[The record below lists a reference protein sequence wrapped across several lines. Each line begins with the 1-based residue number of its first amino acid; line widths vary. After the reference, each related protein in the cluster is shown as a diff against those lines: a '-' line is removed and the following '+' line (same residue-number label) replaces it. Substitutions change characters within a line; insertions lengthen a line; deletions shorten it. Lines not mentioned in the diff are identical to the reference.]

1 MKPWRCVSSATETN
15 RCHSTIVV
23 PCYNEASRF
32 RPEPFLAF
40 LADDGAYSRQV
51 DFLFVNDGS
60 NDGTLSVLEALQSEA
75 ARMGHPDRIAILD
88 KKRNGGKGE
97 AIRDG
102 IAAALSPTG
111 QEQPP
116 ACDYIG
122 FWDADLATPLSA
134 IPQFLEVI
142 EGRPHL
148 HMIFGSR
155 IRLLG
160 RTIRRN
166 PARHYLG
173 RIFATA
179 ASKTLSLPIY
189 DTQCGAKIFKATPDL
204 AQVIASPFISR
215 WIFDVELVAR
225 YIQLRGREFCFRSIY
240 EFPLDSW
247 EDVAGS
253 KVGPF
258 DFFYAAFDILRI
270 YRRYLAR

>member
-1 MKPWRCVSSATETN
+1 MRSATETN

-23 PCYNEASRF
+23 PCYNEAIRF

-40 LADDGAYSRQV
+40 LADERALARQV

-60 NDGTLSVLEALQSEA
+60 SDATLSVLEALQSEA
-75 ARMGHPDRIAILD
+75 TRMGHPGRIAILD
-88 KKRNGGKGE
+88 KKQNGGKGE

-102 IAAALSPTG
+102 MAAALSPVG
-111 QEQPP
+111 PEREA
-116 ACDYIG
+116 ACEYIG

-179 ASKTLSLPIY
+179 ASRTLSLPIY

-204 AQVIASPFISR
+204 GRVLATPFISR

-225 YIQLRGREFCFRSIY
+225 YIQLRGRAFCFDSIY

-258 DFFYAAFDILRI
+258 DFFYAAFDIFRI
-270 YRRYLAR
+270 YRRYLKG

>member
-1 MKPWRCVSSATETN
+1 MKPWKSVRSATETN

-23 PCYNEASRF
+23 PCYNEAARF
-32 RPEPFLAF
+32 RQEPFLEF
-40 LADDGAYSRQV
+40 LADDRHFARQV

-60 NDGTLSVLEALQSEA
+60 SDATLSVLESLQSEA
-75 ARMGHPDRIAILD
+75 ARMGHPSRIAILD

-102 IAAALSPTG
+102 MAYALC
-111 QEQPP
+111 PP
-116 ACDYIG
+116 NLEEERPCDYIG

-134 IPQFLEVI
+134 IPQLLEVI
-142 EGRPHL
+142 EGSPHL

-204 AQVIASPFISR
+204 AQVIALPFISR
-215 WIFDVELVAR
+215 WIFDVEIIAR
-225 YIQLRGREFCFRSIY
+225 YIQLRGRDFCFNSIY

-270 YRRYLAR
+270 YQRYLAR

>member
-1 MKPWRCVSSATETN
+1 MKPWVSVRSATETN

-23 PCYNEASRF
+23 PCYNEAARF

-40 LADDGAYSRQV
+40 LADERSLARQV

-60 NDGTLSVLEALQSEA
+60 SDATLSVLEALQSEA
-75 ARMGHPDRIAILD
+75 AKVGHPDRIVILD

-102 IAAALSPTG
+102 MAAALSPATPG
-111 QEQPP
+111 QEA

-179 ASKTLSLPIY
+179 ASRTLSLPIY
-189 DTQCGAKIFKATPDL
+189 DTQCGAKIFKATADL
-204 AQVIASPFISR
+204 GQVLSAPFISR

-225 YIQLRGREFCFRSIY
+225 YIQLRGREFCFSSIY

-270 YRRYLAR
+270 YRRYLAS

>member
-1 MKPWRCVSSATETN
+1 M
-15 RCHSTIVV
+15 
-23 PCYNEASRF
+23 
-32 RPEPFLAF
+32 
-40 LADDGAYSRQV
+40 
-51 DFLFVNDGS
+51 
-60 NDGTLSVLEALQSEA
+60 
-75 ARMGHPDRIAILD
+75 
-88 KKRNGGKGE
+88 
-97 AIRDG
+97 
-102 IAAALSPTG
+102 AAALSPVG
-111 QEQPP
+111 PAQEAP
-116 ACDYIG
+116 CEYIG

-142 EGRPHL
+142 EGHPHL

-204 AQVIASPFISR
+204 AQVLALPFISR
-215 WIFDVELVAR
+215 WIFDVEIIAR
-225 YIQLRGREFCFRSIY
+225 YIQLRGREFCFNSIY